1 MENKQEHSQTTKY
14 NTDMKKVTQNQ
25 YGDTSVLKII
35 DCDKSRITGK
45 RQVLV
50 KVHYSSLNA
59 IDWKNRKGLFRIFS
73 GWFSPRSQ
81 PGFDIVGSIVD
92 KSDDV
97 NDLEIGDKILSL
109 LGTLK
114 GGAFSQYVIINA
126 GYAIK
131 IDPSADETIFAGLP
145 MAASTAWMALVS
157 LGKIKQGDKVL
168 INGGSSGVGHYAV
181 QIAKYYGAEVTAV
194 TSGKNE
200 AFCRELGADN
210 TVNYQNEKFTEKA
223 EHYNIIFDVVSNS
236 SFHAIKPVLA
246 PNGIY
251 IDTNMS
257 LSLIKDLLIHKQ
269 VKFVS
274 VHPDRKVLQ
283 EIVQMA
289 ETGKLKT
296 HVAKVYPI
304 NDVIEAHKEME
315 QSRTVGKIIMKIDW

>member
-1 MENKQEHSQTTKY
+1 
-14 NTDMKKVTQNQ
+14 MKKVTQNQ

-35 DCDKSRITGK
+35 DCDKPRITGK
-45 RQVLV
+45 AEVLV
-50 KVHYSSLNA
+50 KVQYSSLNA

-81 PGFDIVGSIVD
+81 PGFDIVGSIVN

-126 GYAIK
+126 KYAIK
-131 IDPSADETIFAGLP
+131 INPSADETIFAGLP
-145 MAASTAWMALVS
+145 MAASTAWMALVNH
-157 LGKIKQGDKVL
+157 GKIKRGDKVL
-168 INGGSSGVGHYAV
+168 INGGSSGVGHYAI
-181 QIAKYYGAEVTAV
+181 QIAKHYGAEVTAV
-194 TSGKNE
+194 TSEKNE

-210 TVNYQNEKFTEKA
+210 TVDYQNEKYIGKTEQ
-223 EHYNIIFDVVSNS
+223 YNIIFDVVSNS
-236 SFHAIKPVLA
+236 SFHEIKPILA

-283 EIVQMA
+283 EIVQMT
-289 ETGKLKT
+289 EFGKLKT
-296 HVAKVYPI
+296 HIAKIFPMNNI
-304 NDVIEAHKEME
+304 TEAHEE
-315 QSRTVGKIIMKIDW
+315 IEHCHTVGKIIIKID